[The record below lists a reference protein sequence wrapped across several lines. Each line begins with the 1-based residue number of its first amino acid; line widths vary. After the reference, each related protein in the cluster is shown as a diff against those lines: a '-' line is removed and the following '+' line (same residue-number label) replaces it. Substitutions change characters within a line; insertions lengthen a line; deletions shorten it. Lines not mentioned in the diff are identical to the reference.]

1 MSEKR
6 YLARSTAIASRA
18 MGDELMIM
26 SATNSTLF
34 TLNEIAMLIWEA
46 ADGATPLE
54 DIVTGRICAEYDVKP
69 EVAMTE
75 AEKLV
80 AVFARTLQYSY
91 LFGILPALM
100 IGAVD
105 DILFHVRRIGWV
117 ARMLIV
123 GVIGFIATELL
134 YGSRGPDSGVT
145 QFILYGLVGFI
156 PATIS
161 SWLAH
166 KVETPASMASRSDV
180 SRTNARRLS
189 LSCPRNHGDCSPLRS
204 AACAGRRRMAVL
216 MSSSAILASMLCA
229 ISVTPSM

>member
-69 EVAMTE
+69 EVAMTD

-80 AVFARTLQYSY
+80 A
-91 LFGILPALM
+91 
-100 IGAVD
+100 
-105 DILFHVRRIGWV
+105 
-117 ARMLIV
+117 
-123 GVIGFIATELL
+123 E
-134 YGSRGPDSGVT
+134 
-145 QFILYGLVGFI
+145 LVGHG
-156 PATIS
+156 
-161 SWLAH
+161 LLL
-166 KVETPASMASRSDV
+166 V
-180 SRTNARRLS
+180 SLEPIES
-189 LSCPRNHGDCSPLRS
+189 LIRNS
-204 AACAGRRRMAVL
+204 
-216 MSSSAILASMLCA
+216 
-229 ISVTPSM
+229 